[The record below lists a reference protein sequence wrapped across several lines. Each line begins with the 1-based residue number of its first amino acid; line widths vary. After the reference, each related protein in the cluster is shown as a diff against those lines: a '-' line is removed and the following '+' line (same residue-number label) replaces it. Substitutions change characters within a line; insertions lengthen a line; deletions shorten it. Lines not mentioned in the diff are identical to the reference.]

1 MQKIRKKVGVLD
13 ERKEEFEILKQ
24 INDDNLE
31 FQIKKEKNDF
41 IIKILLI
48 ALAFVWIIGYYL
60 LPPIGNYISG
70 NSNTIYERS
79 DINVGKN

>member
-1 MQKIRKKVGVLD
+1 MLD

-48 ALAFVWIIGYYL
+48 ALDFVWIIGYYL
-60 LPPIGNYISG
+60 LQPIGNYI
-70 NSNTIYERS
+70 
-79 DINVGKN
+79 

>member
-1 MQKIRKKVGVLD
+1 MQKKERSGVMN
-13 ERKEEFEILKQ
+13 ERKAEFEILKQ

-31 FQIKKEKNDF
+31 FQIKKEKHDF

>member
-1 MQKIRKKVGVLD
+1 MLD

-31 FQIKKEKNDF
+31 FQIKKEKHDF

-60 LPPIGNYISG
+60 LQPIGNYISG